1 MAKES
6 LSKLEDHLTGEQRL
20 HLSILVQAR
29 EDFVIARDHE
39 YIDASGYIDESA
51 FRFKGKGKQ
60 LVGGFNTPM
69 TVSGLYDLAQYWRS
83 PAPLL
88 SINALGIPDIDTLG
102 FLKRLNK
109 AALNRVKCPS
119 RMPLDTL

>member
-1 MAKES
+1 MES
-6 LSKLEDHLTGEQRL
+6 LQSLEKSLTGEQRL
-20 HLSILVQAR
+20 HLTILIQAR

-39 YIDASGYIDESA
+39 YIDENGYIDESA
-51 FRFKGKGKQ
+51 FRYKGKGKQ

-69 TVSGLYDLAQYWRS
+69 TVAGLYELALYWQS
-83 PAPLL
+83 GAPLL
-88 SINALGIPDIDTLG
+88 SINALGIPDIDAFG

-109 AALNRVKCPS
+109 AAKNRIRLPS

>member
-1 MAKES
+1 MES
-6 LSKLEDHLTGEQRL
+6 LQSLEKSLTGEQRL
-20 HLSILVQAR
+20 HLNILIQAR

-39 YIDASGYIDESA
+39 YIDENGYIDESA
-51 FRFKGKGKQ
+51 FRYKGKGKQ

-69 TVSGLYDLAQYWRS
+69 TVSGLYELALYWRS
-83 PAPLL
+83 GAPLL
-88 SINALGIPDIDTLG
+88 SINALGIPDIDAFG

-109 AALNRVKCPS
+109 AAKNRTRLLS

>member
-1 MAKES
+1 MES
-6 LSKLEDHLTGEQRL
+6 LQSLEKRLTGEQRL
-20 HLSILVQAR
+20 HLNILIQAR

-39 YIDASGYIDESA
+39 YIDENGYIDESA
-51 FRFKGKGKQ
+51 FRYKGKGKQ

-69 TVSGLYDLAQYWRS
+69 TVAGLYELALYWQS
-83 PAPLL
+83 GAPLL
-88 SINALGIPDIDTLG
+88 SINALGIPDIDAFG

-109 AALNRVKCPS
+109 AAKNRPRLPS

>member
-39 YIDASGYIDESA
+39 YIDASGYIDEAA
-51 FRFKGKGKQ
+51 FRYKGKGKQ

-69 TVSGLYDLAQYWRS
+69 TIAGLYDLALYWRS

>member
-1 MAKES
+1 MES
-6 LSKLEDHLTGEQRL
+6 LQSLEKSLTGEQRL
-20 HLSILVQAR
+20 HLNILIQAR

-39 YIDASGYIDESA
+39 YIDENGYIDESA
-51 FRFKGKGKQ
+51 FRYKGKGKQ

-69 TVSGLYDLAQYWRS
+69 TVAGLYELALYWQS
-83 PAPLL
+83 GAPLL
-88 SINALGIPDIDTLG
+88 SINALGIPDIDAFG

-109 AALNRVKCPS
+109 AAKNRIRLPS